1 MKRLFL
7 LFAAILLLCSWTV
20 FAEDNSKFAPQ
31 VELVAGVGLNY
42 GQVATV
48 TPQIIFLG
56 DFGNG
61 LSFGPGFGL
70 RAGIVT
76 VKYQITDKIRE
87 TQPELDLPLF
97 YRIRYAFGNLFTA
110 VDLGGAFG
118 LYSNYEKSTPKCR
131 ISGPFIEPQAG
142 IRLGRFSGS
151 LGFLFYQSDYTIIER
166 KGDMMDQTSF
176 DNHQAFA
183 LTVHLAYSL

>member
-1 MKRLFL
+1 MKNRYL
-7 LFAAILLLCSWTV
+7 LFAIILLSYSWTV

-31 VELVAGVGLNY
+31 VELVVGVGLNY

-56 DFGNG
+56 EFENG
-61 LSFGPGFGL
+61 WSVGPGFGL

-76 VKYQITDKIRE
+76 VKYQITDRIRE

-97 YRIRYAFGNLFTA
+97 YRIRYAFGKGFTA

-176 DNHQAFA
+176 DNDPAFA

>member
-1 MKRLFL
+1 MKRCSLIIVS
-7 LFAAILLLCSWTV
+7 ILLIFSMDV

-42 GQVATV
+42 GQIATV

-61 LSFGPGFGL
+61 WSFGPGFGL

-76 VKYQITDKIRE
+76 VTYEITDRIRE

-97 YRIRYAFGNLFTA
+97 YRIRYSFGNIFTA
-110 VDLGGAFG
+110 IDLGGAFG

-142 IRLGRFSGS
+142 VHLGRFSGS
-151 LGFLFYQSDYTIIER
+151 LGLLFYQSDYVLRER
-166 KGDMMDQTSF
+166 KGDMMSQETL
-176 DNHQAFA
+176 DNDQAFA
-183 LTVHLAYSL
+183 LTLHLAYSL

>member
-1 MKRLFL
+1 M
-7 LFAAILLLCSWTV
+7 
-20 FAEDNSKFAPQ
+20 
-31 VELVAGVGLNY
+31 ELVAGVGLNY

-56 DFGNG
+56 EFENG
-61 LSFGPGFGL
+61 WSVGPGFGL
-70 RAGIVT
+70 RAGIIT

-142 IRLGRFSGS
+142 IHFGRFSGS
-151 LGFLFYQSDYTIIER
+151 LGLLFYQSDYILLER
-166 KGDMMDQTSF
+166 KGDMISQESF
-176 DNHQAFA
+176 DNDQAFA
-183 LTVHLAYSL
+183 LTLHLAYSL